1 MIKKT
6 VHYTDFNDMPQTKH
20 LYFHVSKNELI
31 DNLDLQDE
39 LESMQRMLSGDER
52 ELERHEVQKM
62 IDLIRRLFRI
72 SYGERSE
79 DGQNFRKSDAIWEK
93 FASSPAYDECLFE
106 MFQNPEEAFQFM
118 SGIMPKDLAQ
128 QAMAEAE
135 ARQDSRPVPQDRLP
149 KQVSEAKSPTMFDD
163 FDHQRGALNY
173 DSDGPQQEAPEHD
186 PNGPS
191 QEEIQAQIKKL
202 QGQLDQ

>member
-6 VHYTDFNDMPQTKH
+6 VHYTDFNDMPQTRD

-31 DNLDLQDE
+31 DNLDLQEE
-39 LESMQRMLSGDER
+39 LESMQQMLSGDER

-149 KQVSEAKSPTMFDD
+149 KQVSEAKSMPAFEEVEP
-163 FDHQRGALNY
+163 
-173 DSDGPQQEAPEHD
+173 PQEDLEHD

-202 QGQLDQ
+202 QGQLEQ